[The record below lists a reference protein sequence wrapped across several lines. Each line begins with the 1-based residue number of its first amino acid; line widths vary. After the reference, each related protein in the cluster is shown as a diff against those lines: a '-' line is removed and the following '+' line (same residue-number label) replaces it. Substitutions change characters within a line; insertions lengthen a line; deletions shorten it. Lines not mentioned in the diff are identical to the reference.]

1 VAILAVL
8 LFAFRAVSAPLGFSV
23 RVEADNEV
31 AVTLSG
37 PSAELAPGV
46 FLGSIAL
53 YGSSAKLPVAGTVVH
68 ANGRW
73 RLPVAVRYADVPRD
87 WADRFRPESFSY
99 RLTGG
104 LTGGAAP
111 TPVREWTG
119 DALWKNVEVD
129 GNRELA
135 SRYLALEDVRL
146 TQLSLL
152 SSEGT
157 ARLSV
162 NNPFAFDLKIAETA
176 YTLTVD
182 GRAVGEGGT
191 RGMILHAAQKN
202 VLQLPLEVDHG
213 ELISAAGKALLSGGD
228 VAVRLTGRLV
238 VRLKGGD
245 LVVPLNL
252 SGHLTDAS

>member
-1 VAILAVL
+1 VAVLAVL
-8 LFAFRAVSAPLGFSV
+8 LFAFQAATAPLGFSAH
-23 RVEADNEV
+23 VEAGNEV
-31 AVTLSG
+31 SVTLSG
-37 PSAELAPGV
+37 PAPELAPGA
-46 FLGSIAL
+46 FRGSITL
-53 YGSSAKLPVAGTVVH
+53 YGSHAELPVAGTVVH

-73 RLPVAVRYADVPRD
+73 RLPVSVRYADVPRD

-99 RLTGG
+99 RLRGG
-104 LTGGAAP
+104 LTGGAAA
-111 TPVREWTG
+111 TPVRDWVGEE
-119 DALWKNVEVD
+119 AWKNVEIE

-135 SRYLALEDVRL
+135 SRYLNLEDVRL

-152 SSEGT
+152 SSEGA

-162 NNPFAFDLKIAETA
+162 NNPFAFDLRIAETA

-182 GRAVGEGGT
+182 GRSVGEGGT

-202 VLQLPLEVDHG
+202 ILQLPVEVDHG
-213 ELISAAGKALLSGGD
+213 ELISAAGKALLSGGH